1 MRGNRPPWVTKPTDR
16 FLLRWI
22 KERLAAR
29 ITPKVAT
36 VTWIRP
42 WTVTLASAGLGVL
55 GGVAF
60 ALCTPFGAA
69 VAILASQVLD
79 GVDGQL
85 ARLRGEDSPWGAFL
99 DSVMDRY
106 SDGAVL
112 VGLSIGVWRTLQS
125 VPDWV
130 VLCVSVSALI
140 GSGLISYTKA
150 RARELGLDL
159 GAPTLASKG
168 TRFSAMALGGLLS
181 PILPEG
187 PALALLYL
195 ALHTQGAVLLSLL
208 RTRKGHG
215 F

>member
-22 KERLAAR
+22 KEQLSAR
-29 ITPKVAT
+29 ITPRVAALA
-36 VTWIRP
+36 WIRP
-42 WTVTLASAGLGVL
+42 WTVTLASAGLGIL

-60 ALCTPFGAA
+60 AVCMPFGAA

-85 ARLRGEDSPWGAFL
+85 ARLKGQDSPWGAFL

-106 SDGAVL
+106 ADGAVL
-112 VGLSIGVWRTLQS
+112 AGLSIGVWRTLQS
-125 VPDWV
+125 APDWI
-130 VLCVSVSALI
+130 VLCVSVLALI

-168 TRFSAMALGGLLS
+168 TRFSAIALGGLLS
-181 PILPEG
+181 PIFSEG

-195 ALHTQGAVLLSLL
+195 ALHTQGAVLLSLV
-208 RTRKGHG
+208 RSRKGQG
-215 F
+215 V